1 MQEPAKWRMSESPIF
16 SLDVRGMCALK
27 RGGRAVQSHE
37 SRTAQNRF
45 WALGRH
51 FRMLFAVED
60 AKIRITKAEFRV

>member
-1 MQEPAKWRMSESPIF
+1 MSESPIF
-16 SLDVRGMCALK
+16 SLDVRGISALK

-45 WALGRH
+45 WALGAGH

-60 AKIRITKAEFRV
+60 AKIRITMADFRV